1 MMPHPGSHIGRYLKT
16 PAYQAEGKG
25 GGGQEDGGGSFTD
38 PVFDDEYYGRD
49 QAGGKGRTMAL
60 VAGVV
65 AGAVI
70 AGAAAWTV
78 FGPNSDGTAG
88 QIPLIVAEPE
98 PYKVRPDDPGG
109 MQVENQ
115 DKLVY
120 ERLDGASSEAGVES
134 ILPPPETPKAP
145 VAEAEPVAPPAP
157 VVAETAPPAIVP
169 EPVTPAPAAPEPE
182 QVAEVTPSEPAP
194 AITTEPPAVP
204 TPAAPSTTAPAPVE
218 AASTPQPDEDSRSL
232 ESFVAAL
239 SGDYLIQI
247 AALRSEDVA
256 QSEWDRLSTRYASL
270 LGSYRP
276 MIVRADLGE
285 RGIFYRLRAGPLK
298 DRPAA
303 DELCAALAAENVG
316 CLVVRNE

>member
-1 MMPHPGSHIGRYLKT
+1 MMSQQRGHVRY
-16 PAYQAEGKG
+16 PYRQAEGKAG
-25 GGGQEDGGGSFTD
+25 GGKEESGGSFTD

-49 QAGGKGRTMAL
+49 KAGGRGRTIAL
-60 VAGVV
+60 IGGVV
-65 AGAVI
+65 VGAVI

-78 FGPNSDGTAG
+78 FGPNSDGTTG
-88 QIPLIVAEPE
+88 QVPLIVAEPE

-120 ERLDGASSEAGVES
+120 ERLDGAPTEEGVEN
-134 ILPPPETPKAP
+134 ILPPPEMPKQPPAP
-145 VAEAEPVAPPAP
+145 VAPVEPEPPAVVAPSEP
-157 VVAETAPPAIVP
+157 VVAETPAVPVAVPVEPEPAVEVAEVP
-169 EPVTPAPAAPEPE
+169 EPTPPPAPVQEAVPAPEP
-182 QVAEVTPSEPAP
+182 VAQ
-194 AITTEPPAVP
+194 
-204 TPAAPSTTAPAPVE
+204 
-218 AASTPQPDEDSRSL
+218 PQQSL

-247 AALRSEDVA
+247 AALRSEEVA
-256 QSEWDRLSTRYASL
+256 QSEWDRLSQKHSDL

-276 MIVRADLGE
+276 TIVRADLGE
-285 RGIFYRLRAGPLK
+285 RGIFYRLRAGPLQ

-303 DELCAALAAENVG
+303 EELCVALAAENVG

>member
-1 MMPHPGSHIGRYLKT
+1 MMSHPGSPLGHYLKQ
-16 PAYQAEGKG
+16 PLRQADGKD
-25 GGGQEDGGGSFTD
+25 EGGSFTD

-49 QAGGKGRTMAL
+49 QAGGRGRTIAL

-65 AGAVI
+65 VGAVI

-78 FGPNSDGTAG
+78 FGPNSDGTVG
-88 QIPLIVAEPE
+88 QVPLVVAEPE

-109 MQVENQ
+109 LQVENQ

-120 ERLDGASSEAGVES
+120 ERLNGANSEPGAEN
-134 ILPPPETPKAP
+134 ILPPPEMPKQPVVPVVTPPPAVIVAPTPPEPVVVDAP
-145 VAEAEPVAPPAP
+145 VAPVAPEPPAIVVEAPAPPPAP
-157 VVAETAPPAIVP
+157 VATPA
-169 EPVTPAPAAPEPE
+169 APAAP
-182 QVAEVTPSEPAP
+182 
-194 AITTEPPAVP
+194 
-204 TPAAPSTTAPAPVE
+204 
-218 AASTPQPDEDSRSL
+218 TPQPEAAPQSL

-247 AALRSEDVA
+247 AALRSEEVA
-256 QSEWDRLSTRYASL
+256 QSEWDRLSKKYASL

-298 DRPAA
+298 DRGAA
-303 DELCAALAAENVG
+303 EDLCASLASENVG

>member
-1 MMPHPGSHIGRYLKT
+1 MMSHAGSHLEHYLKQ
-16 PAYQAEGKG
+16 PLRQADGKD
-25 GGGQEDGGGSFTD
+25 EGGSFTD

-49 QAGGKGRTMAL
+49 QAGGRGRTIAL

-65 AGAVI
+65 VGAVI

-88 QIPLIVAEPE
+88 QVPLVVAEPD

-109 MQVENQ
+109 LQVENQ

-120 ERLDGASSEAGVES
+120 ERLNGANSEPGAEN
-134 ILPPPETPKAP
+134 ILPPPETPKQPVVPVVPVAP
-145 VAEAEPVAPPAP
+145 VAVAPEPPEPVVAAAPSAPAASEPPAIVVEAPTPPPAP
-157 VVAETAPPAIVP
+157 VATPTPTPTP
-169 EPVTPAPAAPEPE
+169 EPV
-182 QVAEVTPSEPAP
+182 VA
-194 AITTEPPAVP
+194 
-204 TPAAPSTTAPAPVE
+204 
-218 AASTPQPDEDSRSL
+218 PQPDAAPKSL

-247 AALRSEDVA
+247 AALRSEEVA
-256 QSEWDRLSTRYASL
+256 QSEWDRLSKEHSSL

-276 MIVRADLGE
+276 IIVRADLGE

-298 DRPAA
+298 DRAA
-303 DELCAALAAENVG
+303 AENLCASLASENVG

>member
-1 MMPHPGSHIGRYLKT
+1 MMSHHRGYLRT
-16 PAYQAEGKG
+16 PLRQPAGKDG
-25 GGGQEDGGGSFTD
+25 GGTDEGGGSFTD

-49 QAGGKGRTMAL
+49 KAGGRGRTIAL

-65 AGAVI
+65 VGAVI

-88 QIPLIVAEPE
+88 QVPLIVAEPE

-120 ERLDGASSEAGVES
+120 ERLDGAASEPGVEN
-134 ILPPPETPKAP
+134 ILPPPEMPK
-145 VAEAEPVAPPAP
+145 EPVAPPAP
-157 VVAETAPPAIVP
+157 P
-169 EPVTPAPAAPEPE
+169 EPVAATPEPVVVETPAAPEITPVEPE
-182 QVAEVTPSEPAP
+182 PAAEIAAVPAP
-194 AITTEPPAVP
+194 ASNPQPVVAPEIPAAPP
-204 TPAAPSTTAPAPVE
+204 TPAE
-218 AASTPQPDEDSRSL
+218 PQSL

-247 AALRSEDVA
+247 AALRSEEVA
-256 QSEWDRLSTRYASL
+256 QSEWDRLSKIHSSL

-303 DELCAALAAENVG
+303 EELCAALASENVG

>member
-1 MMPHPGSHIGRYLKT
+1 MMSHPGSPLGHHMKQPLH
-16 PAYQAEGKG
+16 QADGKD
-25 GGGQEDGGGSFTD
+25 EGGSFTD

-49 QAGGKGRTMAL
+49 QAGGRGRTIAL

-65 AGAVI
+65 VGAVI
-70 AGAAAWTV
+70 AGVAAWTV

-88 QIPLIVAEPE
+88 QVPLVVAEPE

-109 MQVENQ
+109 LQVENQ

-120 ERLDGASSEAGVES
+120 ERLNGANSEPGAEN
-134 ILPPPETPKAP
+134 ILPPPETPKQPVVPVVPVAP
-145 VAEAEPVAPPAP
+145 VAVAPEPPAP
-157 VVAETAPPAIVP
+157 VVTPPVTPVAPEPPAIVVEAP
-169 EPVTPAPAAPEPE
+169 TPPAAPQPTAEPE
-182 QVAEVTPSEPAP
+182 
-194 AITTEPPAVP
+194 
-204 TPAAPSTTAPAPVE
+204 AAP
-218 AASTPQPDEDSRSL
+218 QSL

-247 AALRSEDVA
+247 AALRSEEVA
-256 QSEWDRLSTRYASL
+256 QSEWDRLSKKHSSL

-298 DRPAA
+298 DRGAA
-303 DELCAALAAENVG
+303 EDLCASLASENVG

>member
-1 MMPHPGSHIGRYLKT
+1 MMSHAGSPIGRYLKQ
-16 PAYQAEGKG
+16 PLRQADGKD
-25 GGGQEDGGGSFTD
+25 EGGSFTD

-49 QAGGKGRTMAL
+49 QAGGRGRTIAL

-65 AGAVI
+65 VGAVI

-78 FGPNSDGTAG
+78 FGPNSDGTVG
-88 QIPLIVAEPE
+88 QIPLVVAEPE

-109 MQVENQ
+109 LQVENQ

-120 ERLDGASSEAGVES
+120 ERLDGASSEPGTEN
-134 ILPPPETPKAP
+134 ILPPPETPKQP
-145 VAEAEPVAPPAP
+145 VVPVVPVAPAP
-157 VVAETAPPAIVP
+157 EPPAIVVEAP
-169 EPVTPAPAAPEPE
+169 SSPTAPVAPAPAPE
-182 QVAEVTPSEPAP
+182 AP
-194 AITTEPPAVP
+194 ASQADAEP
-204 TPAAPSTTAPAPVE
+204 
-218 AASTPQPDEDSRSL
+218 QSL

-256 QSEWDRLSTRYASL
+256 QSEWERLSKQHASL

-285 RGIFYRLRAGPLK
+285 RGIFYRLRAGPLQ
-298 DRPAA
+298 DRAA
-303 DELCAALAAENVG
+303 AEDLCASLASENVG